1 MSVDNAPDGA
11 FAELADPYRR
21 ELLAHCYRMVGSVH
35 DAEDLVQETLLR
47 AWRGYPRFDGRSS
60 LRTWLYRIATNACLT
75 ALGGNSRRM
84 LPSGL
89 GSGTPD
95 SEHAELR
102 RLDSVAWLEPAPTT
116 ALTTAMTDP
125 AAVAVTRDSTRL
137 ALIAAFQLLPARQR
151 AVLILVDV
159 AGYAPAEAADLLGV
173 TVTAA
178 RSLLQR
184 ARDTIHDNRP
194 AMDRTT
200 TDRTT
205 DRTTTD
211 HTTATAVE
219 ESVLG
224 RYLQAFES
232 ADIALLA
239 ELLRA
244 DVEYE
249 MPPHPVWFVGRDAVL
264 DHHRRRVLGHRTR
277 ALRTSANGF
286 PALATYSERADGS
299 FAPHAIHVL
308 EIENGLIARVTVFL
322 DERLFGSFSLP
333 ATLPAVV

>member
-1 MSVDNAPDGA
+1 MSVDNRPDEA

-60 LRTWLYRIATNACLT
+60 LRTWLYRIATNTCLT
-75 ALGGNSRRM
+75 ALGSSNRRV

-89 GSGTPD
+89 GSGTDD
-95 SEHAELR
+95 SEHAQLR
-102 RLDSVAWLEPAPTT
+102 RLETVDWLEPAPTA
-116 ALTTAMTDP
+116 ALTANPSDP
-125 AAVAVTRDSTRL
+125 DAVVALQESTRL
-137 ALIAAFQLLPARQR
+137 ALIAAFQTLPARQR

-159 AGYAPAEAADLLGV
+159 AAYSPAEAADLLSI

-184 ARDTIHDNRP
+184 ARDTIHARRP
-194 AMDRTT
+194 SMGGTT
-200 TDRTT
+200 TGPTPDE
-205 DRTTTD
+205 
-211 HTTATAVE
+211 A
-219 ESVLG
+219 VLG

-232 ADIALLA
+232 ADIALLT

-249 MPPHPVWFVGRDAVL
+249 MPPHPVWFVGREAVL
-264 DHHRRRVLGHRTR
+264 DHHRRRVFHEPSR
-277 ALRTSANGF
+277 ALPTSANGL
-286 PALATYSERADGS
+286 PALATYSPSAGGS
-299 FAPHAIHVL
+299 FTAHAIHV
-308 EIENGLIARVTVFL
+308 IESEDGAISRVTVFL
-322 DERLFGSFSLP
+322 DAGLFDSFSLP
-333 ATLPAVV
+333 HTLWAR